1 MNLLENFREGLR
13 SVRANLLRS
22 IITASIVAMGIT
34 ALVGVLTAVDGI
46 QASLTKSL
54 SSLGANT
61 FNVNSKTNRGMRSE
75 GLTEKTYP
83 LITMS
88 ESFRFINEFSVPS
101 VKALYT
107 NVTQIA
113 EIKRG
118 SKKTN
123 PNIMVMGINE
133 DYFAIKSLEFEQGRG
148 FSSLEVKSGP
158 QLVILGSKIYN
169 TLFGKGESVEGQTV
183 SLMGGQFRVIGVLK
197 EKGGFGG
204 DPSMNFD
211 NMVFVS
217 VVKANQLS
225 GGRGLY
231 YTLTV
236 GISDPTMMEYAMGE
250 ATGLLRRIRGDDPG
264 QPDSFE
270 LERSEALNELN
281 SLMGMAKGVGFGIG
295 IVTLLGASIALMNI
309 MLVSVTERTR
319 EIGVRKALGAT
330 PKRIKEQFVIEAIV
344 VCLIGG
350 VAGVILGILIG
361 NLFARLL
368 GTTTLV
374 LPWMWMIIGFSVCVL
389 VGLISGY
396 YPARKASR
404 LDPIESLR
412 FE

>member
-1 MNLLENFREGLR
+1 MNLIENIKEGLR
-13 SVRANLLRS
+13 SVQANLLRS
-22 IITASIVAMGIT
+22 IITAAIITMGIT

-54 SSLGANT
+54 SSLGANN
-61 FNVNSKTNRGMRSE
+61 FDIESKTNRGIRSE
-75 GLTEKTYP
+75 GVAQKTYP
-83 LITMS
+83 LITMG
-88 ESFRFINEFSVPS
+88 EAFKFLDEYAVPS
-101 VKALYT
+101 SKALYT
-107 NVTQIA
+107 VVTGIA
-113 EIKRG
+113 EVKRG
-118 SKKTN
+118 SKKTT
-123 PNIMVMGINE
+123 PNTFVVGINE
-133 DYFAIKSLEFEQGRG
+133 DYFALKSLEFEQGRG

-158 QLVILGSKIYN
+158 QLAVLGQKIYK
-169 TLFGKGESVEGQTV
+169 TLFKENESIEGQVV

-204 DPSMNFD
+204 DPSLNFD
-211 NMVFVS
+211 NMVMVS

-236 GISDPTMMEYAMGE
+236 GIQDPTQMEYAMGE

-264 QPDSFE
+264 QPNSFE
-270 LERSEALNELN
+270 LEKSNALEELN
-281 SLMGMAKGVGFGIG
+281 NLMGMAKGVGFGIG

-330 PKRIKEQFVIEAIV
+330 PLRIKQQFVIEAIV

-350 VAGVILGILIG
+350 VVGIILGIAVG
-361 NLFARLL
+361 NVASRML
-368 GTTTLV
+368 GNTSFV
-374 LPWMWMIIGFSVCVL
+374 IPWMWIFTGFSVCIL

-396 YPARKASR
+396 YPARKASK

>member
-1 MNLLENFREGLR
+1 MNLIENFKEGLR
-13 SVRANLLRS
+13 SVQANLLRS
-22 IITASIVAMGIT
+22 IITAWIVTIGIT

-54 SSLGANT
+54 SSLGANS
-61 FNVNSKTNRGMRSE
+61 FNINSKENRGMQSQ
-75 GLTEKTYP
+75 GIAEKKYP

-88 ESFRFINEFSVPS
+88 ESFRFLDEFSIPS
-101 VKALYT
+101 TKALYT
-107 NVTQIA
+107 IITGTA
-113 EIKRG
+113 EVKRL
-118 SKKTN
+118 SKKTT
-123 PNIMVMGINE
+123 PNTFVVGINE
-133 DYFAIKSLEFEQGRG
+133 DYFAMKSLEFAQGRG
-148 FSSLEVKSGP
+148 FSPFEVKSGP
-158 QLVILGSKIYN
+158 HLVVLGHKIYK
-169 TLFGKGESVEGQTV
+169 TLFKERENTEGQIV
-183 SLMGGQFRVIGVLK
+183 SLMGGQYRVIGVLK

-225 GGRGLY
+225 GGRGLN
-231 YTLTV
+231 YTITV
-236 GISDPTMMEYAMGE
+236 GIQDPTQMEFAMGE

-264 QPDSFE
+264 QANSFE

-295 IVTLLGASIALMNI
+295 IVTLLGAAIALMNI

-330 PKRIKEQFVIEAIV
+330 PLRIKQQFVIEAIV

-350 VAGVILGILIG
+350 TAGVILGIVVG
-361 NLFARLL
+361 NIFSRVL
-368 GTTTLV
+368 GNESFV
-374 LPWMWMIIGFSVCVL
+374 VPWFWIFTGFTVCIL

-396 YPARKASR
+396 YPARKASK

>member
-1 MNLLENFREGLR
+1 MNLIENFREGLR

-22 IITASIVAMGIT
+22 IITAWIVTIGIT

-61 FNVNSKTNRGMRSE
+61 FNINSKTHRGRQSQ
-75 GLTEKTYP
+75 GTAEKTYP

-88 ESFRFINEFSVPS
+88 ETFKFLNEYNVPS
-101 VKALYT
+101 SKALYT
-107 NVTQIA
+107 TVTGIA
-113 EIKRG
+113 EVKRG
-118 SKKTN
+118 SNKTT
-123 PNIMVMGINE
+123 PNTFVIGVNE
-133 DYFAIKSLEFEQGRG
+133 DYFAIKSLEFDQGRG
-148 FSSLEVKSGP
+148 FSQLEVQSGP
-158 QLVILGSKIYN
+158 QLVVLGQKIYN
-169 TLFGKGESVEGQTV
+169 TLFKNREPIEGQVV

-211 NMVFVS
+211 NMVFVTI
-217 VVKANQLS
+217 VKANQLS

-236 GISDPTMMEYAMGE
+236 GIEDPTQMEYAMGE

-270 LERSEALNELN
+270 LEKSEALNELN
-281 SLMGMAKGVGFGIG
+281 GLMGMARGVGFGIG

-330 PKRIKEQFVIEAIV
+330 PTRIKQQFVIEAIV

-350 VAGVILGILIG
+350 TAGVILGIIVG
-361 NLFARLL
+361 NFFSSVL
-368 GTTTLV
+368 GNNSFV
-374 LPWMWMIIGFSVCVL
+374 IPWMWIFIGFGVCIL

>member
-1 MNLLENFREGLR
+1 M
-13 SVRANLLRS
+13 
-22 IITASIVAMGIT
+22 
-34 ALVGVLTAVDGI
+34 
-46 QASLTKSL
+46 
-54 SSLGANT
+54 
-61 FNVNSKTNRGMRSE
+61 
-75 GLTEKTYP
+75 
-83 LITMS
+83 
-88 ESFRFINEFSVPS
+88 
-101 VKALYT
+101 ALYT
-107 NVTQIA
+107 TVTGIA
-113 EIKRG
+113 EVKRG
-118 SKKTN
+118 SKKTT
-123 PNIMVMGINE
+123 PNTFVTGINE

-148 FSSLEVKSGP
+148 FSQLEVKSGP
-158 QLVILGSKIYN
+158 HLVILGHKIYT
-169 TLFGKGESVEGQTV
+169 TLFKERESIEGQTV
-183 SLMGGQFRVIGVLK
+183 SFMGGQFRVIGVLK

-217 VVKANQLS
+217 IVKANQLS

-236 GISDPTMMEYAMGE
+236 GIQDPTQMEYAMGE

-264 QPDSFE
+264 QPNSFE
-270 LERSEALNELN
+270 LEKSEALNELN

-350 VAGVILGILIG
+350 TVGVLLGILAG
-361 NLFARLL
+361 NLSARLL
-368 GTTTLV
+368 GNDSFV
-374 LPWMWMIIGFSVCVL
+374 IPWMWIFIGFAVCVL

-396 YPARKASR
+396 YPARKASK

>member
-1 MNLLENFREGLR
+1 MNLLENFKEGLR
-13 SVRANLLRS
+13 SVQANLLRS
-22 IITASIVAMGIT
+22 IITALIVTMGIT

-61 FNVNSKTNRGMRSE
+61 FNINSKTHRGRRSE
-75 GLTEKTYP
+75 GMAEKNYQ

-88 ESFRFINEFSVPS
+88 QAFKFLNEYKVPS
-101 VKALYT
+101 TKALYT
-107 NVTQIA
+107 TVTGIA
-113 EIKRG
+113 EVKRG
-118 SKKTN
+118 SKKTT
-123 PNIMVMGINE
+123 PNTFVMGVNE
-133 DYFAIKSLEFEQGRG
+133 DYFAIKSLEFDQGRG

-158 QLVILGSKIYN
+158 HLVILGQKIYK
-169 TLFGKGESVEGQTV
+169 TLFKDRELIENQNI

-204 DPSMNFD
+204 DPSLNFD

-217 VVKANQLS
+217 IVKANQLS
-225 GGRGLY
+225 GGRGLWY
-231 YTLTV
+231 NLTV
-236 GISDPTMMEYAMGE
+236 GIQDPTQLEFAMGE
-250 ATGLLRRIRGDDPG
+250 ATGLMRRIRGDDPG

-270 LERSEALNELN
+270 LEKSEALNELN
-281 SLMGMAKGVGFGIG
+281 GLMSKAKIIGFIIG
-295 IVTLLGASIALMNI
+295 IVTLIGAAIALMNI

-330 PKRIKEQFVIEAIV
+330 PRRIMQQFVIEAIV

-350 VAGVILGILIG
+350 TAGVIFGILAG
-361 NLFARLL
+361 NLSSRLL
-368 GTTTLV
+368 GNDSYV
-374 LPWMWMIIGFSVCVL
+374 IPWMWIFTGFSVCVL

-396 YPARKASR
+396 YPARKASK

>member
-1 MNLLENFREGLR
+1 MDLIENFREGLR
-13 SVRANLLRS
+13 SVKANLLRS
-22 IITASIVAMGIT
+22 IITAWIVTIGIT

-46 QASLTKSL
+46 QVSLTKSL

-61 FNVNSKTNRGMRSE
+61 FNVNSKTHRGRQSQGMA
-75 GLTEKTYP
+75 EKNYP

-88 ESFRFINEFSVPS
+88 EAFKFLNEYRVPS
-101 VKALYT
+101 SKALYT
-107 NVTQIA
+107 NVTGIA
-113 EIKRG
+113 EVKRG

-123 PNIMVMGINE
+123 PNTFVMGVNE

-148 FSSLEVKSGP
+148 FSALEVKSGP
-158 QLVILGSKIYN
+158 HLVILGQKIYK
-169 TLFGKGESVEGQTV
+169 TLFNERESIEGQTV
-183 SLMGGQFRVIGVLK
+183 SFMGGQYRVIGVLK

-225 GGRGLY
+225 GGRGLW

-236 GISDPTMMEYAMGE
+236 GVPDPTQMDYAMGE

-264 QPDSFE
+264 KPDSFE
-270 LERSEALNELN
+270 LERSEALNDLN
-281 SLMGMAKGVGFGIG
+281 SLMGIVKGVGFGIG
-295 IVTLLGASIALMNI
+295 LVTLLGASIALMNI

-330 PKRIKEQFVIEAIV
+330 PKRIKQQFVIEAIV

-350 VAGVILGILIG
+350 TAGVILGIVVG
-361 NLFARLL
+361 NIFSRLL
-368 GTTTLV
+368 GSESFV
-374 LPWMWMIIGFSVCVL
+374 IPWVWIIVGFAVCVL

-396 YPARKASR
+396 YPARKASK

>member
-1 MNLLENFREGLR
+1 MK
-13 SVRANLLRS
+13 ANLLRS
-22 IITASIVAMGIT
+22 IITAWIVTIGIT

-46 QASLTKSL
+46 QVSLTKSL

-61 FNVNSKTNRGMRSE
+61 FNVNSKTHRGRQSQGMA
-75 GLTEKTYP
+75 EKNYP

-88 ESFRFINEFSVPS
+88 EAFKFLNEYRVPS
-101 VKALYT
+101 SKALYT
-107 NVTQIA
+107 NVTGIA
-113 EIKRG
+113 EVKRG

-123 PNIMVMGINE
+123 PNTFVMGVNE

-148 FSSLEVKSGP
+148 FSALEVKSGP
-158 QLVILGSKIYN
+158 HLVILGQKIYK
-169 TLFGKGESVEGQTV
+169 TLFNERESIEGQTV
-183 SLMGGQFRVIGVLK
+183 SFMGGQYRVIGVLK

-225 GGRGLY
+225 GGRGLW

-236 GISDPTMMEYAMGE
+236 GVPDPTQMDYAMGE

-264 QPDSFE
+264 KPDSFE
-270 LERSEALNELN
+270 LERSEALNDLN
-281 SLMGMAKGVGFGIG
+281 SLMGIVKGVGFGIG
-295 IVTLLGASIALMNI
+295 LVTLLGASIALMNI

-330 PKRIKEQFVIEAIV
+330 PKRIKQQFVIEAIV

-350 VAGVILGILIG
+350 TAGVILGIVVG
-361 NLFARLL
+361 NIFSRLL
-368 GTTTLV
+368 GSESFV
-374 LPWMWMIIGFSVCVL
+374 IPWVWIIVGFAVCVL

-396 YPARKASR
+396 YPARKASK

>member
-1 MNLLENFREGLR
+1 MNLIENFREGLR
-13 SVRANLLRS
+13 SVKANLLRS
-22 IITASIVAMGIT
+22 VITAAIVTLGIT

-46 QASLTKSL
+46 QASLSKSL

-61 FNVNSKTNRGMRSE
+61 FNVESKTHRGRRSE
-75 GLTEKTYP
+75 GLTEKSYP

-88 ESFRFINEFSVPS
+88 EAFKFLNEYRVPS
-101 VKALYT
+101 TKALYT

-113 EIKRG
+113 EVKRG
-118 SKKTN
+118 SKKTT
-123 PNIMVMGINE
+123 PNTFVMGINE
-133 DYFAIKSLEFEQGRG
+133 EYFAIKSLEFEQGRG
-148 FSSLEVKSGP
+148 FSALEVKSGS
-158 QLVILGSKIYN
+158 QLIVLGNKVYK
-169 TLFGKGESVEGQTV
+169 TLFNNRESIDNQTV

-204 DPSMNFD
+204 DPNMNFD

-217 VVKANQLS
+217 IVKGNQLS

-236 GISDPTMMEYAMGE
+236 GIQDPTQVEFAMGE

-264 QPDSFE
+264 QPDSFQ
-270 LERSEALNELN
+270 LEKSDALSELN
-281 SLMGMAKGVGFGIG
+281 SLMGMARGFGFVVG
-295 IVTLLGASIALMNI
+295 IVTLLGAAIALMNI

-330 PKRIKEQFVIEAIV
+330 PKRIKQQFVIEAIV

-350 VAGVILGILIG
+350 TVGVILGILVG
-361 NLFARLL
+361 NFFSRFL
-368 GTTTLV
+368 GNDSFV
-374 LPWMWMIIGFSVCVL
+374 IPWMWIIIGFGVCVM
-389 VGLISGY
+389 VGLIAGY
-396 YPARKASR
+396 YPARKASKM
-404 LDPIESLR
+404 DPIESLR

>member
-1 MNLLENFREGLR
+1 ME
-13 SVRANLLRS
+13 AK
-22 IITASIVAMGIT
+22 TA
-34 ALVGVLTAVDGI
+34 
-46 QASLTKSL
+46 
-54 SSLGANT
+54 
-61 FNVNSKTNRGMRSE
+61 
-75 GLTEKTYP
+75 
-83 LITMS
+83 
-88 ESFRFINEFSVPS
+88 
-101 VKALYT
+101 
-107 NVTQIA
+107 
-113 EIKRG
+113 
-118 SKKTN
+118 
-123 PNIMVMGINE
+123 
-133 DYFAIKSLEFEQGRG
+133 
-148 FSSLEVKSGP
+148 P
-158 QLVILGSKIYN
+158 QLVILGNKIYT
-169 TLFGKGESVEGQTV
+169 TLFKSRESIEGQTV

-217 VVKANQLS
+217 IVKGNQMS

-236 GISDPTMMEYAMGE
+236 GIQDPTQVEFAMGE

-264 QPDSFE
+264 QPNSFE
-270 LERSEALNELN
+270 LEKSDALSELN
-281 SLMGMAKGVGFGIG
+281 DLMGMARGIGFAVG

-330 PKRIKEQFVIEAIV
+330 PQRIKQQFVIEAIV

-350 VAGVILGILIG
+350 TVGVILGIIVGNFFSRLIG
-361 NLFARLL
+361 SESF
-368 GTTTLV
+368 V
-374 LPWMWMIIGFSVCVL
+374 IPWMWIVIGFVVCVL

-404 LDPIESLR
+404 MDPIESLR